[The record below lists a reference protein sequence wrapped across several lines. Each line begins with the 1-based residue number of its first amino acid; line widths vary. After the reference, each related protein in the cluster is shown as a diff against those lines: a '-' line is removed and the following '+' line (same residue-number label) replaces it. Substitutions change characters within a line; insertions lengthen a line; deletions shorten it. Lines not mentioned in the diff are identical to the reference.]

1 MSERPEV
8 LPNGTYHTEIDLIFE
23 SYLKKD
29 AEAAIAI
36 INTENDN
43 KIIVEMNYDKV
54 VFGHDMKIY
63 KINKDGTLS
72 LIDNPKF
79 KAIPIKKI

>member
-1 MSERPEV
+1 MSEIAEV
-8 LPNGTYHTEIDLIFE
+8 LPNGTYHTEIGLIFE

-29 AEAAIAI
+29 AEAAIAV

-43 KIIVEMNYDKV
+43 KIILDMNYDKV

-63 KINKDGTLS
+63 KIGQDGTLTP
-72 LIDNPKF
+72 IDNPKF
-79 KAIPIKKI
+79 KAVPIKKI